1 MLCISS
7 SNFLRIDRSYRWEVN
22 SGPSGYNNITKS
34 ENVRNNVHVL
44 LVTGNIHQG
53 VSSYIC
59 MTMHFKLCLI
69 QCVAL
74 DDHNH
79 KRCEFN

>member
-1 MLCISS
+1 M
-7 SNFLRIDRSYRWEVN
+7 RIDRSYCWEVN
-22 SGPSGYNNITKS
+22 YGLSGYNITKS
-34 ENVRNNVHVL
+34 ENVRNNVHLL
-44 LVTGNIHQG
+44 LVTGNIYQE

-69 QCVAL
+69 QCVPL

-79 KRCEFN
+79 KRCELNTVLYLFQDFL